1 MLDARQLTAQLE
13 DARKKVDVDSYNIIV
28 RELVGMTERGEL
40 HRAPEYQRK
49 FRWDAETE
57 SRLVESVLLGLP
69 IPNIFVATNE
79 DGSWEVVDGLQRIST
94 LLHFTTD
101 DGSVLKELGKES
113 PLKLDG
119 LRTLTSFNGLNF
131 GDLPAS
137 TRMNFMKRGIGVTA
151 LSDKSDPDTRYA
163 TFERLNRGAVALSPQ
178 EIRACIYE
186 GPLNS
191 LIRELADNLTFKSV
205 LKLQKKDEANATAEE
220 LVLKFFAYLNNRDNF
235 SGAVDDFL
243 SNYMKE
249 NQHSFDVNAGRAEF
263 TKAVDALAEINPGK
277 FLRANTNVT
286 PKNELEAVLVAIADI
301 HRTGGQIAKP
311 LERWLDDPQ
320 LVSASTGATNTR
332 RKLRERIKRAT
343 ELLQA

>member
-1 MLDARQLTAQLE
+1 MDDARGMTLQLE
-13 DARKKVDVDSYNIIV
+13 EARKKVDVDNYNIIV
-28 RELVGMTERGEL
+28 RELLGMMERREL

-69 IPNIFVATNE
+69 IPNVFVATNL
-79 DGSWEVVDGLQRIST
+79 DGSWEVVDGLQRVST
-94 LLHFTTD
+94 LLHFTSSEPD
-101 DGSVLKELGKES
+101 VLQELGKKR
-113 PLKLDG
+113 PLKLEG
-119 LRTLTSFNGLNF
+119 LRSLSKFNGLTF
-131 GDLPAS
+131 ETLPAS
-137 TRMNFMKRGIGVTA
+137 VRMNFMKRGIGVTA

-191 LIRELADNLTFKSV
+191 LLRELADYPSFTAI

-220 LVLKFFAYLNNRDNF
+220 LVLKFFAYLNERDNF
-235 SGAVDDFL
+235 NGAVDSFL

-249 NQHSFDVNAGRAEF
+249 HQRTFDAAAGRLEF
-263 TKAVDALAEINPGK
+263 VRAADTLQTLIPGP
-277 FLRANTNVT
+277 FLRASTNVT
-286 PKNELEAVLVAIADI
+286 PKNELEAVMVAIADI
-301 HRTGGQIAKP
+301 HRQGAEVKP
-311 LERWLDDPQ
+311 PSAGWLDDPE
-320 LVSASTGATNTR
+320 LVRASTGATNTR
-332 RKLRERIKRAT
+332 KKLRERIKRAT